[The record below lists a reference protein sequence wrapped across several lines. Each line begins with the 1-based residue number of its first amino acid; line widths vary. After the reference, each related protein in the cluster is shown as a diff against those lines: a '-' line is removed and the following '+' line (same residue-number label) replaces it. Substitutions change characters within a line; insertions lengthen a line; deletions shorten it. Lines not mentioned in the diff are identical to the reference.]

1 MMEKWEE
8 KTVKNVSN
16 QKILNQYESNEH
28 ITCQA
33 LVFYTFN
40 KGVTIY

>member
-8 KTVKNVSN
+8 KTIKYVSH

-28 ITCQA
+28 VTGQA
-33 LVFYTFN
+33 LAFDTY
-40 KGVTIY
+40 